1 MYSYL
6 HKIFILAKSGCYNE
20 SYVPSQ
26 LEAASSYASGSQ
38 DMDMEDVDVEFGP
51 QAYTGP
57 VKKWTGDSYQ
67 KARTVY
73 AYDN

>member
-1 MYSYL
+1 
-6 HKIFILAKSGCYNE
+6 
-20 SYVPSQ
+20 

-57 VKKWTGDSYQ
+57 VKKWTGDYYQ
-67 KARTVY
+67 KARTVC